1 MSAAQTFIPSVP
13 DTDEAVLVD
22 LPVFGSEPSTEHP
35 IPDSQADVGAED
47 WQGTLGLVER
57 AAALI
62 KSYEQRLRELEEETR
77 QYMLRTEGEKER
89 LNERS
94 QDLENQVEHLESVL
108 SHTSDELHET
118 KTIASETSKK
128 LRDTETRLAE
138 ANAQIKL
145 CGSYRRQVEEMLGA
159 I

>member
-22 LPVFGSEPSTEHP
+22 LPVFASEPSTEHL

-47 WQGTLGLVER
+47 WQATLGLVER

-77 QYMLRTEGEKER
+77 QYMLRTEGEKQH
-89 LNERS
+89 LNERN